1 MTTLHNL
8 ITELRAYARDAQDLY
23 KRKVAEQGHSA
34 SGELIA
40 SVVTNVVTDSEAYS
54 VTMDLAKYW
63 KYLEGGSKGS
73 VTSYPGALYAAH
85 WPPVD
90 AILRWIEVKPVIP
103 RPFANGKLPTQ
114 KQLAYLIGRKIATK
128 GTEPH
133 PMLAET
139 LEELNEKY
147 SERLADALAL
157 DVRQMLEE
165 GLHH

>member
-1 MTTLHNL
+1 MITLHNL
-8 ITELRAYARDAQDLY
+8 IETLQAYARDAQDIY
-23 KRKVAEQGHSA
+23 RRKVAEQGHSA
-34 SGELIA
+34 SGDLIA
-40 SVVTNVVTDSEAYS
+40 SVVTNVSTDSGEYS

-63 KYLEGGSKGS
+63 KFLEGGSKGRES
-73 VTSYPGALYAAH
+73 SYPGALYAAH

-90 AILRWIEVKPVIP
+90 ALLRWIQVKPVIP
-103 RPFANGKLPTQ
+103 RPAANGKLPTQ

-139 LEELNEKY
+139 LEELNERY
-147 SERLADALAL
+147 SERIADALAL